1 MTGSPVAATRVRRRH
16 ERAVAAWAFR
26 LVTVAAL
33 FLGAACS
40 HERHQDPAPLEGQR
54 RVRLD
59 IATMTDPSSVA
70 RVQHHL
76 SLVPG
81 VRHVEVNLEKRCAQ
95 VTCEESVSDSTLVE
109 AARSAGAEGAK
120 AVAF

>member
-1 MTGSPVAATRVRRRH
+1 VSRGFSRSIAR
-16 ERAVAAWAFR
+16 AWAPLLAVLLMLATGCAR
-26 LVTVAAL
+26 
-33 FLGAACS
+33 
-40 HERHQDPAPLEGQR
+40 ERYQEPAPLDGQR

-59 IATMTDPSSVA
+59 IETMTDPSSVA

-95 VTCEESVSDSTLVE
+95 ITCESSVTDSSLVE
-109 AARSAGAEGAK
+109 AARTAGAEGAR
-120 AVAF
+120 AVAY